1 MFGFLKINSNLNH
14 LLIIISGVL
23 FWIHI
28 STINSPIDGNYLNLV
43 NELTILFL
51 FFYGNGI
58 GIVYFISNENIYAP
72 MVTHFTQNL
81 ISSIGQIILIMFPE
95 LLEQVSLFIK

>member
-1 MFGFLKINSNLNH
+1 MGMA
-14 LLIIISGVL
+14 
-23 FWIHI
+23 
-28 STINSPIDGNYLNLV
+28 
-43 NELTILFL
+43 
-51 FFYGNGI
+51 I

>member
-1 MFGFLKINSNLNH
+1 MKPIF
-14 LLIIISGVL
+14 LIIISGVL
-23 FWIHI
+23 FGLIHI
-28 STINSPIDGNYLNLV
+28 ISPLLTALFDGNYLNLV
-43 NELTILFL
+43 NELINLISYSFM
-51 FFYGNGI
+51 GMAI